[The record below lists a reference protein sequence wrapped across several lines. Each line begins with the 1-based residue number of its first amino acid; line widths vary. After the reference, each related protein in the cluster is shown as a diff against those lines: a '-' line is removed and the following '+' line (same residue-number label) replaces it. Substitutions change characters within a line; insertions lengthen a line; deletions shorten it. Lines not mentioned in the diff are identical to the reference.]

1 MKTIRQNA
9 FETNSSS
16 THSITINEGAEVF
29 ESISPDYDGVIRLTG
44 GEFGWGWSKHDDAV
58 TKANYCAVAALDD
71 EFKTKLLIDTIKNH
85 TGALSVEIICTADWD
100 SDNRSYIDHQSYG
113 VAERAFLDEDSLKR
127 FIFDRKSVL
136 FLGNDNG
143 GEPPNFYDMDVDKM
157 SHVVTLDG
165 SSVKYYMHPENITDR
180 EKVWDAVMCIYEQG
194 NVYNGEIF
202 NSDGKNWT
210 VDFRRGVDMDSR
222 TIKLHKTKQIYSD
235 GDNRRWLRTDV
246 VDEMYL
252 KFHIRDRFKKF
263 EK

>member
-16 THSITINEGAEVF
+16 THSITINDKSGVF
-29 ESISPDYDGVIRLTG
+29 DSISPDYDGVIRLTG

-71 EFKTKLLIDTIKNH
+71 EFKTNLLIEVIKNH
-85 TGALSVEIICTADWD
+85 TGAKSVEIICSSDWD
-100 SDNRSYIDHQSYG
+100 DDNRSYIDHQSCG
-113 VAERAFLDEDSLKR
+113 VAERAFLNEDTLKN

-157 SHVVTLDG
+157 SHVVELYG
-165 SSVKYYMHPENITDR
+165 SREKYYMHPENITNRD
-180 EKVWDAVMCIYEQG
+180 KVWNAVMCLYERGNIYSEDR
-194 NVYNGEIF
+194 F
-202 NSDGKNWT
+202 NSDGKSWD
-210 VDFRRGVDMDSR
+210 VDWRRGVDMDSR
-222 TIKLHKTKQIYSD
+222 TLKLHKTKQIYSD
-235 GDNRRWLRTDV
+235 DVEHRWLRTDV

-252 KFHIRDRFKKF
+252 KFTIRNRFKKF